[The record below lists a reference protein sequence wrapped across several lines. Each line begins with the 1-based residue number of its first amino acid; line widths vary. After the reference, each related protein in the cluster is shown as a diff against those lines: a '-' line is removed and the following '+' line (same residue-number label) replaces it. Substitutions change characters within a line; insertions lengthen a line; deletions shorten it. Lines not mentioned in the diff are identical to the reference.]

1 MGLPLTTT
9 SSSAVD
15 TLYLAETVIRPRKGW
30 IAINWGELFD
40 FRELLFFLAWRDVK
54 IRYKQTVLGVAWA
67 VLQPLTQML
76 IFTLIFGRFAKIPSE
91 GFPYPAFVFAG
102 LIPMT
107 LFSSGV
113 TAAAQSLVQQQN
125 MLTKVYFPRL
135 FVPMATI
142 GPFLIDM
149 LISFGLYALVLAY
162 YHIVPSWQVVF
173 LPFLILL
180 TIMATIGL
188 GLALA
193 ALVVVYRDLKHTVP
207 FLMQILLFASPVI
220 YPARMMPPRYQ
231 WIFALNP
238 MCGII
243 GGFRSAILGT
253 PWELSL
259 LALSTAT
266 TFALLAFGLFYFRKT
281 ERLFADLA

>member
-1 MGLPLTTT
+1 MSPDDPPYLTE
-9 SSSAVD
+9 
-15 TLYLAETVIRPRKGW
+15 TLIRPRKGW
-30 IAINWGELFD
+30 IAVNWKELFD

-67 VLQPLTQML
+67 VIQPLFTMT
-76 IFTLIFGRFAKIPSE
+76 IFTLIFGRFAKIPSQ
-91 GFPYPAFVFAG
+91 GLPYPAFVFAG
-102 LIPMT
+102 LIPWT

-135 FVPMATI
+135 FVPTATF

-149 LISFGLYALVLAY
+149 LISFGLYALVLSY

-173 LPFLILL
+173 VPFLILL
-180 TIMATIGL
+180 TLTAALGL
-188 GLALA
+188 GLTLA

-207 FLMQILLFASPVI
+207 FIMQILLFASPVI
-220 YPARMMPPRYQ
+220 YPARMLPSRYQ
-231 WIFALNP
+231 WILALNP

-243 GGFRSAILGT
+243 GAFRSAILGT
-253 PWELSL
+253 PWEPVL
-259 LALSTAT
+259 LMTSTVVSVAM
-266 TFALLAFGLFYFRKT
+266 LAFGLFYFRKT
-281 ERLFADLA
+281 ERLFADIA